1 MNANLNKTLEIEKQI
16 PASIIK
22 KWDSL
27 IDILRE
33 TFNLKAGQIHII
45 NGKEHKILSES
56 YSDINTSTQIQED
69 IYRYSH
75 YHLELNQK
83 HNLNKTDNKFEYP
96 LETVLNQS
104 NDETY
109 YEYPLYHLNGEL
121 FGTLSILHNNSNG
134 FSEEITHLIKHT
146 INTIELDLSI
156 HMIDQDYKTRIKKQF
171 QDELDF
177 IKDNKK
183 ATIDSISLY
192 SDKKQVYQFIFDE
205 TEAAVII
212 FEPIFNSTNKLIDA
226 RYIDLNPSCEEII
239 GYKKSEVLGKSILD
253 VFPETE
259 QTWFDSL
266 EHVVKEK
273 TRIKFE
279 QYHKPMGKH
288 FSVDA
293 FLINDN
299 SICVFF
305 FDISIQKRLKD
316 EIESSYKRNKSF
328 FDSLTSAIVIFEP
341 IFTNDKI
348 LTDLR
353 YVDMNSINEDIIK
366 EKKEKIIG
374 KLLSEVFPEIH
385 HQILDYFQ
393 LTCSKNKKNT
403 PPPYFLLD
411 SKYYILNT
419 FSIENNLLAFIADDR
434 TEEVLSKK
442 ETEESE
448 GKYKSIFQDS
458 TTVMMLIDPETGQIV
473 DVNQAAEDYSGYKKE
488 QLKTMNICQI
498 NKLDINV
505 VLEKI
510 RLSQS
515 GSQTYFELKHHTAD
529 GKILDV
535 EIYTSKLLDK
545 GKSLLITTVHDITNK
560 KIAEKENIKLSQ
572 VVHQSPISIV
582 ITDPN
587 GLIEY
592 SNPNNCKITG
602 YKLEELIGQN
612 PRIFKSGKFPDEKYA
627 QLWQTIKAGGIW
639 SGELYNKKKDGSY
652 YWEYARITSIIDQQG
667 RTTNYVKIGE
677 DITSRKKLENKL
689 QRISIKAEESE
700 RLKTSF
706 LANMSHEIR
715 TPLNGILGF
724 TNLMM
729 DDDISTEIREKYGN
743 TIKESS
749 EQLMMIVNDLV
760 RISQLEAGTL
770 NIKYSKFNINQLV
783 NETVNLFEEECRN
796 KNITTK
802 LTTNFCDNY
811 SFVSD
816 KKRIRQVLDN
826 LVKNA
831 IKFTDK
837 GQILIGVMCKK
848 NHLQFSVEDTGI
860 GIKPADQKIIF
871 DRFRQLED
879 HYARHFGGNG
889 LGLSISKEIIELLG
903 GEIWVES
910 EYGKGAKFQFTIPL
924 EQDIEIS
931 KTLKKN

>member
-1 MNANLNKTLEIEKQI
+1 MSIDSVNNKLEEALQRISDLEKKERHH
-16 PASIIK
+16 IK
-22 KWDSL
+22 REKS
-27 IDILRE
+27 LRE
-33 TFNLKAGQIHII
+33 SEATLRRFADNAKDMLYRMRLSDGSYEFVSKAAELISGYTADEWMTSPMLIAESIHPDWSAYFNREWEKLQGG
-45 NGKEHKILSES
+45 NLSPE
-56 YSDINTSTQIQED
+56 
-69 IYRYSH
+69 
-75 YHLELNQK
+75 
-83 HNLNKTDNKFEYP
+83 FEYQFVHKSGDVRWFFQRNT
-96 LETVLNQS
+96 LVT
-104 NDETY
+104 DEAGKAIAIEGIVTD
-109 YEYPLYHLNGEL
+109 
-121 FGTLSILHNNSNG
+121 
-134 FSEEITHLIKHT
+134 IT
-146 INTIELDLSI
+146 E
-156 HMIDQDYKTRIKKQF
+156 R
-171 QDELDF
+171 
-177 IKDNKK
+177 
-183 ATIDSISLY
+183 
-192 SDKKQVYQFIFDE
+192 
-205 TEAAVII
+205 
-212 FEPIFNSTNKLIDA
+212 
-226 RYIDLNPSCEEII
+226 
-239 GYKKSEVLGKSILD
+239 KKSEVALRESQNLLEQIANTTPELIYLYDLLDQRNVYANTELTNILGYTSEQVQKMGNR
-253 VFPETE
+253 VFEMLLHP
-259 QTWFDSL
+259 D
-266 EHVVKEK
+266 
-273 TRIKFE
+273 
-279 QYHKPMGKH
+279 
-288 FSVDA
+288 
-293 FLINDN
+293 
-299 SICVFF
+299 
-305 FDISIQKRLKD
+305 DISKVASHHMALSKVGDNVLELEYRMKD
-316 EIESSYKRNKSF
+316 ADGQWRWLYSRDRVF
-328 FDSLTSAIVIFEP
+328 
-341 IFTNDKI
+341 
-348 LTDLR
+348 LR
-353 YVDMNSINEDIIK
+353 NED
-366 EKKEKIIG
+366 G
-374 KLLSEVFPEIH
+374 SAR
-385 HQILDYFQ
+385 QILGVASDV
-393 LTCSKNKKNT
+393 
-403 PPPYFLLD
+403 
-411 SKYYILNT
+411 
-419 FSIENNLLAFIADDR
+419 
-434 TEEVLSKK
+434 TEKK
-442 ETEESE
+442 ETENLYSRIIETTQDGFWILDRE
-448 GKYKSIFQDS
+448 GTF
-458 TTVMMLIDPETGQIV
+458 V